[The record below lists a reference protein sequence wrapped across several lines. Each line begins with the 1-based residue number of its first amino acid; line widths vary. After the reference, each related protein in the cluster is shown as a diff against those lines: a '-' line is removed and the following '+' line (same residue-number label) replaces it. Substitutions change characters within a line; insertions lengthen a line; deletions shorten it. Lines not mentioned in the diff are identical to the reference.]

1 MEEEEEEE
9 DAEAEA
15 AGLGR
20 RVEARRR
27 GEREVRPLLRKV
39 TAGVKADATTTEG
52 EEEEELNLP
61 LLLGPKKF
69 KK

>member
-52 EEEEELNLP
+52 EEEELNLP